1 MGATQYCKAGD
12 RSVAADALATRR
24 PGLEPGLTDRDRSG
38 GRSAAPGR
46 SSLDKAE
53 KVESNRSVKAQA
65 AMPAQACSGCGLVKA
80 RTREFFGSTPSGGL
94 RLRCRL
100 CVRAYCKQYG
110 ESHRGAQAARNTKR
124 AERGGHINLDASTR
138 VAMWRRQKHLCLC
151 CGERIEDARLAK
163 VDHAVPVAKG
173 GTHEQSNLFLAH
185 PQCNAEK
192 HAKTLDEH
200 WAWRAKVGL
209 GGKRP
214 TRRRGAL

>member
-12 RSVAADALATRR
+12 RSVAADALATRQ
-24 PGLEPGLTDRDRSG
+24 PGLEPGLTGRDRSG

-53 KVESNRSVKAQA
+53 KVESNRSVKA
-65 AMPAQACSGCGLVKA
+65 

-94 RLRCRL
+94 RLRYRL

-110 ESHRGAQAARNTKR
+110 ESHPGAQAARNTKR
-124 AERGGHINLDASTR
+124 AERGGDINLDASTR
-138 VAMWRRQKHLCLC
+138 AAMWRRQKHLCLC
-151 CGERIEDARLAK
+151 CGERIEDARFAE

-214 TRRRGAL
+214 TRRGGGL